1 MRIISIIPARG
12 GSKGILRKNTK
23 FLYNKPLIAYSIE
36 QSLNSKLIDDTF
48 VSTEDD
54 EIKMISMKYGAKV
67 INRPLEL
74 ATDTSSTESVL
85 LHASKELNNNFDY
98 MVLLQPTSPIRY
110 PKQIDEAIELI
121 QKENTD
127 SLLSVY
133 KNESFLWN
141 KKGQSLNYD
150 FKNRPRRQDK
160 DWELVE
166 NGSIYITKKEIL
178 LKEKNRLGGKI
189 LTYLMP
195 RWMSFEIDEQFDF
208 ELVEYLLKTKYRE
221 LNLDYYKKI
230 IKDLKLIIFDVD
242 GVFTDGSV
250 YLDNKNNESLRF
262 SRIDG
267 KGIELLCKKG
277 FDLAVITSENS
288 EIVKLRMEKLKIRDI
303 FIGIKDKIKIYN
315 ELKKKYRLE
324 DKNIC
329 FLGDDIQDLNILKIV
344 GFSCCPINA
353 QRVVKENSVYN
364 SPFKG
369 GEGFVRDVCNL
380 ILEILLNSNR
390 EI

>member
-12 GSKGILRKNTK
+12 GSKGILRKNIK

-36 QSLNSKLIDDTF
+36 QSLKSKLINDTF

-54 EIKMISMKYGAKV
+54 EIKIISRKYGAKV
-67 INRPLEL
+67 INRPPEL
-74 ATDTSSTESVL
+74 ATDTASTESVL
-85 LHASKELNNNFDY
+85 LHASEVLNNNFNY

-110 PKQIDEAIELI
+110 SKQIDKAIELI
-121 QKENTD
+121 ISQKGD
-127 SLLSVY
+127 SLLSVFE
-133 KNESFLWN
+133 NHSFLWAKN
-141 KKGQSLNYD
+141 GTSINFNY
-150 FKNRPRRQDK
+150 KTRPRRQDK

-166 NGSIYITKKEIL
+166 NGSIYITRKEIL

-195 RWMSFEIDEQFDF
+195 RWMSFEIDEQLDF

-221 LNLDYYKKI
+221 FNLDYYKKI

-267 KGIELLCKKG
+267 KGIELLLEKG

-288 EIVKLRMEKLKIRDI
+288 EIVKSRMEKLKIRDI
-303 FIGIKDKIKIYN
+303 FIDIKDKIKIYN
-315 ELKKKYRLE
+315 ELKEKYKLE

-353 QRVVKENSVYN
+353 QRVVKENSIYN
-364 SPFKG
+364 SPLKG

-380 ILEILLNSNR
+380 ILENLPNSN
-390 EI
+390 

>member
-1 MRIISIIPARG
+1 MTNKIISIIPARG
-12 GSKGILRKNTK
+12 GSKSIPKKNLK
-23 FLYNKPLIAYSIE
+23 LLNGKPLIAYSIE
-36 QSLNSKLIDDTF
+36 QSLKSKLIDLTY
-48 VSTEDD
+48 VSTEDQD
-54 EIKMISMKYGAKV
+54 IKEVSLSYGAKV
-67 INRPLEL
+67 IDRPEEF
-74 ATDTSSTESVL
+74 ATDEASTESVL
-85 LHASKELNNNFDY
+85 LHASEFLNYDFDII
-98 MVLLQPTSPIRY
+98 VLLQPTSPLRLAT
-110 PKQIDEAIELI
+110 QIDEAIELI
-121 QKENTD
+121 ISQKGD
-127 SLLSVY
+127 SLLSVFE
-133 KNESFLWN
+133 NNSFLWAKN
-141 KKGQSLNYD
+141 GTSINYD
-150 FKNRPRRQDK
+150 HKNRPRRQDK

-166 NGSIYITKKEIL
+166 NGSIYITRKEIL

-267 KGIELLCKKG
+267 KGIELLRKKG

-288 EIVKLRMEKLKIRDI
+288 EIVKSRMEKLKIKDI
-303 FIGIKDKIKIYN
+303 FIDIKDKIKIYN
-315 ELKKKYRLE
+315 ELKEKYNLE

-353 QRVVKENSVYN
+353 QRVVKENSIYN

-380 ILEILLNSNR
+380 ILENLPNSN
-390 EI
+390 

>member
-23 FLYNKPLIAYSIE
+23 FLFNKPLIAYSIE
-36 QSLNSKLIDDTF
+36 QSLKSKLIDDTF

-74 ATDTSSTESVL
+74 ATDTCSTESVL

-121 QKENTD
+121 QEENTD

-133 KNESFLWN
+133 KNESFFWDKN
-141 KKGQSLNYD
+141 GKSLNYD

-166 NGSIYITKKEIL
+166 NGSIYITRKEIL

-189 LTYLMP
+189 VTYLMP

-208 ELVEYLLKTKYRE
+208 ELVEYLLKTKFRE
-221 LNLDYYKKI
+221 LYLDYYKKL

-242 GVFTDGSV
+242 GVFTDGSI
-250 YLDNKNNESLRF
+250 YLDNKNNEFLRF

-267 KGIELLCKKG
+267 KGIELLHKKG
-277 FDLAVITSENS
+277 LDLAVITSENS
-288 EIVKLRMEKLKIRDI
+288 EIVKSRMKKLKIRDI
-303 FIGIKDKIKIYN
+303 FIDIKDKMKKYN
-315 ELKKKYRLE
+315 ELKEKYKLE

-329 FLGDDIQDLNILKIV
+329 FLGDDIQDLDILKIV

-353 QRVVKENSVYN
+353 QRVVKENSIYN

-369 GEGFVRDVCNL
+369 GEGFVRDVSNL
-380 ILEILLNSNR
+380 ILENLPNSK
-390 EI
+390 

>member
-12 GSKGILRKNTK
+12 GSKGILRKNIK

-36 QSLNSKLIDDTF
+36 QSLKSKLIDDTF

-54 EIKMISMKYGAKV
+54 EIKTISMKYGAKI
-67 INRPLEL
+67 INRPPEL
-74 ATDTSSTESVL
+74 ATDTASTESVL
-85 LHASKELNNNFDY
+85 LHASEVLNNNFSY

-121 QKENTD
+121 ISQKGD
-127 SLLSVY
+127 SLLSVFE
-133 KNESFLWN
+133 NNSFLWAKN
-141 KKGQSLNYD
+141 GTSINFNY
-150 FKNRPRRQDK
+150 KNRPRRQDK

-166 NGSIYITKKEIL
+166 NGSFYITRKEIL

-189 LTYLMP
+189 LMYLMP
-195 RWMSFEIDEQFDF
+195 RWMSVEIDEQFDF

-250 YLDNKNNESLRF
+250 YLDNKNNEFLRF

-267 KGIELLCKKG
+267 KGIELLRKKG

-288 EIVKLRMEKLKIRDI
+288 EIVKSRMEKLKIKDI
-303 FIGIKDKIKIYN
+303 FINIKDKIKIYN
-315 ELKKKYRLE
+315 ELKEKYKLE

-353 QRVVKENSVYN
+353 QRVVKENSIYI
-364 SPFKG
+364 SPFRG

-380 ILEILLNSNR
+380 ILEN
-390 EI
+390 